1 MATYNLFANGSTFT
15 GGQLCA
21 YDRAKMLVGDAGA
34 QAICYTITGDGGYLP
49 SDLDGSTPPLD
60 GTPGYF
66 LNYNTLSSLRMY
78 RLAPNFTT
86 PSSSTLTVQS
96 PDIPVASFSEACS
109 GGVCIPQSG
118 TTQKLDSLGD
128 RLMYRLAFR
137 NFGDHEAMVVNH
149 SVTAGSSV
157 GIRWYELRATSVA
170 TNATFGIYQQG
181 TYAPDSTY
189 RWMGSAAMDSA
200 GNIGIG
206 YSASSSTIHPAIR
219 YAGRAPL
226 DTLGQLGP
234 EVSMI
239 EGAGS
244 QAGGLSRW
252 GDYSAMRID
261 PSDDCTFWYTNE
273 YLQSNGSF
281 NWLTYFGSFK
291 FNGCGSSPT
300 PDFSVSANPTSLSLT
315 QATQGT
321 STITVTSLNGFT
333 SAVGLAVSGCP
344 TNATCTLNTTP
355 VTPTATATL
364 TLNAGTASAG
374 SYPITI
380 TGTSGSLTHSTTVT
394 LIVPTPDFSI
404 LASPTSRTV
413 KRGASTTYAITASSL
428 NNFNGVVNFSVS
440 GLPSKVTASFSPLS
454 VTGSG
459 ATTMTIVTSSTSTKG
474 SKTLTVKG
482 TSGSLIHTVPV
493 TLIIQ

>member
-1 MATYNLFANGSTFT
+1 
-15 GGQLCA
+15 
-21 YDRAKMLVGDAGA
+21 MLVGDTTA
-34 QAICYTITGDGGYLP
+34 QAICYTIAGDGGYLP

-78 RLAPNFTT
+78 MLAPNFTT

-96 PDIPVASFSEACS
+96 PDIPVASFSEACG

-157 GIRWYELRATSVA
+157 GVRWYELRATPVA
-170 TNATFGIYQQG
+170 NNGTFGIYQQG

-219 YAGRAPL
+219 YAGRSPA

-239 EGAGS
+239 EGGGS
-244 QAGGLSRW
+244 QTGGLSRW

-291 FNGCGSSPT
+291 FAGCGSPPT

-333 SAVGLAVSGCP
+333 SAVGLTVSGCP

-394 LIVPTPDFSI
+394 LIVPTPDFS
-404 LASPTSRTV
+404 LSASPTSRTV

-428 NNFNGVVNFSVS
+428 NSFNGSVNFSVS

-482 TSGSLIHTVPV
+482 TSGSLSHTVPV
-493 TLIIQ
+493 TLTLQ